1 MEAEQASA
9 EEAPEWMREESGV
22 APEAIGG
29 PEAYDQEV
37 PDWLREP
44 GAAPASA
51 EAQPPSQPEE
61 EGVPDW
67 LKGLGAAAAVGA
79 LAGEQKPE
87 DITPQKPVTDWL
99 AALRQA
105 TPAMEAEQASAEEM
119 PEWMREE
126 SGVAPEAIGGPAAYD
141 QEVPDWLRE
150 ESSAAIETAQP
161 PAAAPVGE
169 EEGVPDW
176 LKALGG
182 AAAVSAAEPRAEAP
196 ADEGLPD
203 WLRELTPTAAAA
215 EPKVEEPEEIEQP
228 EVTAEAEPETESR
241 ESKAAPIAAAGLAA
255 AAVAAAA
262 TRSEKADAGPA
273 EMPEWLKEIHQE
285 QQAAKTT
292 IPVPPPEAGDLTQTE
307 IPEWLEALRP
317 KEEAAAPQAA
327 ETHSETEGPLAGI
340 ANALPPA
347 PIMGEMHGLSPKL
360 QFAVSAED
368 QARAGVLKEL
378 LTQHAVAPAAVEQ
391 FVVKG
396 SGIRRRALRWIVAF
410 LIITALFVPLGI
422 DLNQLTGL
430 PLMPNA
436 QKMVP
441 LPAVRSAAYEISRVA
456 QLPPDSKVLVVF
468 DYDATQ
474 AGELDHV
481 AAALLESPAL
491 RNAQLEV
498 ASLNPQGSAMAQSVL
513 KNLPELRYTDLGFAP
528 GQANGVQS
536 LLAKA
541 GDVKL
546 IIEVAASPETVRWW
560 AEQLRANRAEIPL
573 VVGVSAGAEPLTMP
587 YVQSGQVKGL
597 VSGFPGAV
605 VYLNA
610 TGVMNTLDPQDRL
623 DNYQAPLDALA
634 LANYVMVALIIVGLM
649 AALLRGA
656 GRRSA

>member
-1 MEAEQASA
+1 MPDWLKGLGAAAAVGALAGEQKPEDITPEKPVTDWLTALRQAAPAMEAEQASA
-9 EEAPEWMREESGV
+9 EEVPEWMREESGV

-37 PDWLREP
+37 PDWLREAGAVADQPAAQAAEETPEQLREP

-51 EAQPPSQPEE
+51 EAQPE
-61 EGVPDW
+61 EGMPDW

-87 DITPQKPVTDWL
+87 DITPEKPATDWL

-105 TPAMEAEQASAEEM
+105 TPAMEAEQASAEEV

-126 SGVAPEAIGGPAAYD
+126 SGVAPEAIGGPEAYD

-161 PAAAPVGE
+161 PAAASVGE

-182 AAAVSAAEPRAEAP
+182 AAVGAAAVSAAEPRAAAS
-196 ADEGLPD
+196 ADEELPD

-215 EPKVEEPEEIEQP
+215 EPKAEEIEQP

-262 TRSEKADAGPA
+262 TRSEKAEAGPA

-292 IPVPPPEAGDLTQTE
+292 IPVPPPEAAELTQTE

-317 KEEAAAPQAA
+317 TEEAAAPQAA
-327 ETHSETEGPLAGI
+327 EAPSETEGPLAGI

-378 LTQHAVAPAAVEQ
+378 LTQHAVAPAAVGQ

-474 AGELDHV
+474 AGRTESRSGRAVGESSLAQC
-481 AAALLESPAL
+481 AA
-491 RNAQLEV
+491 
-498 ASLNPQGSAMAQSVL
+498 
-513 KNLPELRYTDLGFAP
+513 
-528 GQANGVQS
+528 
-536 LLAKA
+536 
-541 GDVKL
+541 
-546 IIEVAASPETVRWW
+546 
-560 AEQLRANRAEIPL
+560 
-573 VVGVSAGAEPLTMP
+573 
-587 YVQSGQVKGL
+587 
-597 VSGFPGAV
+597 
-605 VYLNA
+605 
-610 TGVMNTLDPQDRL
+610 
-623 DNYQAPLDALA
+623 
-634 LANYVMVALIIVGLM
+634 
-649 AALLRGA
+649 
-656 GRRSA
+656 